1 MVAKTKSA
9 TTKKKPVAS
18 KKRVAKTA
26 AVEKKKTAAPKPLAA
41 AEKKQTAVKKGAV
54 KKAAASGASV
64 KETAGKTTGEATQ
77 AVVKKKTATPKKPA
91 GTKKEPVAPKKPA
104 GAKKEPA
111 TPKKPAAAKKEPA
124 APKQSAVAKEKPAAS
139 KKPAVAKEKPAA
151 SKKPA
156 VVKKKPAAPKKPVAE
171 TTDAPKKAVSPYQE
185 EAGEEYMNAKQSQ
198 HFRKLLINWKQ
209 TLMEEVERTV
219 HHMQDEASNFP
230 DPNDRATQ
238 EEEFALELRTRDRER
253 KLIKKINESLI
264 TLETGDYGYCEVCG
278 VEIGVKRLEARPTA
292 TLCIDCKT
300 IDEIKERQRA

>member
-1 MVAKTKSA
+1 MVAKTKQTA
-9 TTKKKPVAS
+9 T
-18 KKRVAKTA
+18 R
-26 AVEKKKTAAPKPLAA
+26 KKTAAPKKRVAKSAAVEEKTTTAPKPLATA
-41 AEKKQTAVKKGAV
+41 DKKQTAVKTA
-54 KKAAASGASV
+54 KKAA
-64 KETAGKTTGEATQ
+64 
-77 AVVKKKTATPKKPA
+77 
-91 GTKKEPVAPKKPA
+91 APKKPA
-104 GAKKEPA
+104 APKEPVGAKKQPA
-111 TPKKPAAAKKEPA
+111 TA
-124 APKQSAVAKEKPAAS
+124 
-139 KKPAVAKEKPAA
+139 KKPAVAK
-151 SKKPA
+151 KKQ
-156 VVKKKPAAPKKPVAE
+156 PAAPKKPAVARKK
-171 TTDAPKKAVSPYQE
+171 TAAPKKPVVENTEAPAKAVSPYQE
-185 EAGEEYMNAKQSQ
+185 KPGEEYMNAKQSQ
-198 HFRKLLINWKQ
+198 HFRKLLIDWKQ